1 MERRLDGNRAGHVHK
16 TWTNKCESGS
26 ALTDGCHALSFE
38 RGVNGCEL
46 PTRRR
51 RLCPNSVIAAIEAYI
66 FHDVASVVHA
76 RETSSDVKVHVR
88 EERVLSVPSAH
99 TDSTSVTVIDL
110 DVQIA
115 HRGVERAGARVPWR
129 CGTTSTRIDAWCG
142 CRCTARSCARARAG
156 EEDHVPFLR
165 LVGLARRVLA
175 QHEHRPRRTKSDHS
189 NSSPHIHCRR
199 QSVTTRRNEDN
210 AFPSR

>member
-1 MERRLDGNRAGHVHK
+1 MERRLDGDRAGHVHE
-16 TWTNKCESGS
+16 TWTDKCESGG
-26 ALTDGCHALSFE
+26 ALTDGCDALSFE

-51 RLCPNSVIAAIEAYI
+51 RLCPNSVIAAIEVYI

-99 TDSTSVTVIDL
+99 TDSTSVTVTDL

-115 HRGVERAGARVPWR
+115 HRGVERAGTRVTWR
-129 CGTTSTRIDAWCG
+129 AGTTRTRIDAWCC
-142 CRCTARSCARARAG
+142 CRCTARSCTRARAG
-156 EEDHVPFLR
+156 EEDHVLFLG
-165 LVGLARRVLA
+165 LVGVARRVLA
-175 QHEHRPRRTKSDHS
+175 KHEHRPPRTKSDHS
-189 NSSPHIHCRR
+189 NSSPYIHCSR
-199 QSVTTRRNEDN
+199 QPVTTRRHEDN
-210 AFPSR
+210 AF